1 MVRTSDLRSRGRE
14 FVEAHG
20 CEQLAQ
26 SCYAA
31 APWTG
36 GHGARIATVGKL
48 FTPMCLDS
56 DSLRY
61 CMEPW
66 NRAGRCFN
74 LCSKQP
80 QQSGI
85 PAQEVQEATGAV
97 RGRLWTHPVPRQSHD
112 QTLPGAARSTARL
125 RLQAGQIRPAA
136 QHLTAGFSDAA
147 FVKPLPI
154 LLPDLLSS
162 LWFELI
168 CWLEFQ

>member
-1 MVRTSDLRSRGRE
+1 
-14 FVEAHG
+14 
-20 CEQLAQ
+20 
-26 SCYAA
+26 
-31 APWTG
+31 
-36 GHGARIATVGKL
+36 
-48 FTPMCLDS
+48 MCLDS

-147 FVKPLPI
+147 FVKPLRI

-168 CWLEFQ
+168 CSSFSSVHRNEQYFATEVIYIFVSILSAVCDVLASRDCNPGFQQYFQSGNAGI